1 MTGLLLGDKNDMNG
15 LAGKTQLLRCTTFV
29 ASRRS
34 TYLVLARLASSR
46 ATTDCYVLY
55 VMNKSHK
62 CVRLGHRRRTC
73 ILLGKQFGW
82 IIAALARSI
91 DACPAIRKLG

>member
-1 MTGLLLGDKNDMNG
+1 MSNKTKVVLFIGLKFFRNLNEA

-29 ASRRS
+29 ASRS

-62 CVRLGHRRRTC
+62 WPQRSKSYVIDHWHHISNT
-73 ILLGKQFGW
+73 
-82 IIAALARSI
+82 LA
-91 DACPAIRKLG
+91 GV

>member
-1 MTGLLLGDKNDMNG
+1 MTWLLLGDKNDMNG

-29 ASRRS
+29 ASRS

-62 CVRLGHRRRTC
+62 WPQRSKSYVIDHWHHISNT
-73 ILLGKQFGW
+73 
-82 IIAALARSI
+82 LA
-91 DACPAIRKLG
+91 GV

>member
-15 LAGKTQLLRCTTFV
+15 LAGKTQLLRSTTFV

-62 CVRLGHRRRTC
+62 WPQRSKSYVIDHWHHISNT
-73 ILLGKQFGW
+73 
-82 IIAALARSI
+82 LA
-91 DACPAIRKLG
+91 GV

>member
-1 MTGLLLGDKNDMNG
+1 MGDKNDMNG

-55 VMNKSHK
+55 VMNKWPLQERFLFTDDIKKWIHK
-62 CVRLGHRRRTC
+62 VLST
-73 ILLGKQFGW
+73 GW
-82 IIAALARSI
+82 EKNNGRQEHAT
-91 DACPAIRKLG
+91 

>member
-46 ATTDCYVLY
+46 ATTDCYVRTLRYEQVPQVCSVGTSSPY
-55 VMNKSHK
+55 VHL
-62 CVRLGHRRRTC
+62 VRKTIWLDNRSTSTFDRRMSSN
-73 ILLGKQFGW
+73 L
-82 IIAALARSI
+82 
-91 DACPAIRKLG
+91 